1 MRHPLADVIEDAA
14 NGRFPPVDGGWHRVT
29 PWKQG
34 LEAVVAFTGHAVF
47 AVDAATTD
55 ESLAGL
61 GADGFGGAHDPRLV
75 AELAGPRG
83 WIDSLDAL
91 LVGRGLGS
99 EPTSS
104 RLVSRPDLA
113 SHPRVHFAATNRA
126 DVRVFGLEDPEQSSV
141 VVLARGVAG
150 LPEISFELDP
160 DDRGGAG
167 AALVR
172 DGLRLV
178 PDSELVCAA
187 AAPGNAASLRAL
199 LTAGFVPLGSLQLFR
214 RDPASGVPTPA

>member
-1 MRHPLADVIEDAA
+1 MKHPLADVIHDAA
-14 NGRFPPVDGGWHRVT
+14 NGRFPPVDGGWHRVE

-34 LEAVVAFTGHAVF
+34 VEAVVAFTGHAVF

-61 GADGFGGAHDPRLV
+61 GADGFGGAHDPRLIT
-75 AELAGPRG
+75 ELAGPRG

-91 LVGRGLGS
+91 LVGRGLGA
-99 EPTSS
+99 ETASS
-104 RLVSRPDLA
+104 RLVPRPDLA
-113 SHPRVHFAATNRA
+113 THSRVHFAATNRD
-126 DVRVFGLEDPEQSSV
+126 DVRVFGFEDPDQSTV

-160 DDRGGAG
+160 EDRGGAG
-167 AALVR
+167 AALVH
-172 DGLRLV
+172 DGLKLV
-178 PDSELVCAA
+178 PEGELVCAA

-199 LTAGFVPLGSLQLFR
+199 LSAGFVPLGSLQLFR
-214 RDPASGVPTPA
+214 RGPAS